1 MVSEPINV
9 QRSVAVLIMMYNVQ
23 WWVKEEVMDKP
34 CPGEDIGND
43 FPEEGMFAVHFHTAS
58 EEFCCSS
65 RECRRC
71 VCVGSEDGWGGRA
84 GSETG
89 KWAGAQ
95 PEEPLMYKKV
105 FRLFL
110 K

>member
-34 CPGEDIGND
+34 CPGEDVGND

-71 VCVGSEDGWGGRA
+71 VCV
-84 GSETG
+84 
-89 KWAGAQ
+89 WAVRMVGEAEQ
-95 PEEPLMYKKV
+95 EVRLESGQEPSQKNL
-105 FRLFL
+105 
-110 K
+110 

>member
-34 CPGEDIGND
+34 CPGEDVGND

-58 EEFCCSS
+58 EEVCSHNPVS
-65 RECRRC
+65 
-71 VCVGSEDGWGGRA
+71 
-84 GSETG
+84 
-89 KWAGAQ
+89 
-95 PEEPLMYKKV
+95 PEPPP
-105 FRLFL
+105 FFSPS
-110 K
+110 

>member
-1 MVSEPINV
+1 MTS
-9 QRSVAVLIMMYNVQ
+9 QR
-23 WWVKEEVMDKP
+23 
-34 CPGEDIGND
+34 
-43 FPEEGMFAVHFHTAS
+43 
-58 EEFCCSS
+58 
-65 RECRRC
+65 RECLQFIFTQHLRNSVVHHGSVGCVC